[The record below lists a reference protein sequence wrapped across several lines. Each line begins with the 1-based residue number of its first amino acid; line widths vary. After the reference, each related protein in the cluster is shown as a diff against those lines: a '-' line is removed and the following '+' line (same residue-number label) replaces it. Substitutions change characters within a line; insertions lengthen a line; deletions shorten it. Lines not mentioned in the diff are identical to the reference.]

1 MLIYNTLSAEAVIS
15 KRKIIMMFSTES
27 KTGKLLA
34 ALQNGEALTEGQIRV
49 RFGLKNPRATVSD
62 IRYAGFAVYANQHKD
77 TKGRVTTKYRLGKPS
92 RAIVAAGY
100 RALAMGL

>member
-1 MLIYNTLSAEAVIS
+1 
-15 KRKIIMMFSTES
+15 MMFSTET

-34 ALQNGEALTEGQIRV
+34 ALQNGEALTEGQMRV

-77 TKGRVTTKYRLGKPS
+77 TKGRVTTKYRIGRPS

-100 RALAMGL
+100 RAMAMGIV

>member
-1 MLIYNTLSAEAVIS
+1 
-15 KRKIIMMFSTES
+15 MMFSTES
-27 KTGKLLA
+27 KTGRLLT
-34 ALQNGEALTEGQIRV
+34 ALQSGEALTEGQMRV

-77 TKGRVTTKYRLGKPS
+77 SKGRVTTKYRIGKPS
-92 RAIVAAGY
+92 RKIIAAGY

>member
-1 MLIYNTLSAEAVIS
+1 
-15 KRKIIMMFSTES
+15 MFSTET

-34 ALQNGEALTEGQIRV
+34 ALQSGEALTEGQMRV

-77 TKGRVTTKYRLGKPS
+77 TKGRVTTKYRIGKPS

-100 RALAMGL
+100 RAMSLGL

>member
-1 MLIYNTLSAEAVIS
+1 
-15 KRKIIMMFSTES
+15 MFAIES
-27 KTGKLLA
+27 KTGKLLS
-34 ALQNGEALTEGQIRV
+34 ALQAGEALTEGQMRV

-77 TKGRVTTKYRLGKPS
+77 TKGRVTTKYRIGKPS

-100 RALAMGL
+100 RAMSLGL

>member
-1 MLIYNTLSAEAVIS
+1 M
-15 KRKIIMMFSTES
+15 
-27 KTGKLLA
+27 
-34 ALQNGEALTEGQIRV
+34 RV

-77 TKGRVTTKYRLGKPS
+77 TKGRVTTKYRIGRPS

-100 RALAMGL
+100 RAMSMGIV

>member
-1 MLIYNTLSAEAVIS
+1 
-15 KRKIIMMFSTES
+15 MFSTET

-34 ALQNGEALTEGQIRV
+34 ALQNGEALTEGQMRV

-77 TKGRVTTKYRLGKPS
+77 TKGRMTTKYRIGRPS

-100 RALAMGL
+100 RAMAMGIA

>member
-1 MLIYNTLSAEAVIS
+1 
-15 KRKIIMMFSTES
+15 MMFSTET
-27 KTGKLLA
+27 KTGKLLT
-34 ALQNGEALTEGQIRV
+34 ALQNGEALTEGQMRV

-77 TKGRVTTKYRLGKPS
+77 TKGRVTTKYRIGRPS

-100 RALAMGL
+100 RAMAMGIA

>member
-1 MLIYNTLSAEAVIS
+1 
-15 KRKIIMMFSTES
+15 MMFSIET

-34 ALQNGEALTEGQIRV
+34 ALQTGEALTEGQIRN
-49 RFGLKNPRATVSD
+49 RFGLKNPRATVSN

-77 TKGRVTTKYRLGKPS
+77 TKGRATTKYRIGRPS

-100 RALAMGL
+100 RAMALGL